1 MIKKLII
8 ENFKCINDKFEL
20 DFKDGINILVG
31 NNEAGKSTILEAIH
45 LALSGIFRGKQIRGN
60 LSQYLFNYDVINK
73 YLNEINNGGGTEPPY
88 ILIELYMDDTFP
100 ELEGDMYTDKNL
112 KGN

>member
-1 MIKKLII
+1 MIKKIII

-45 LALSGIFRGKQIRGN
+45 LALSGIFRGKPIRGN
-60 LSQYLFNYDVINK
+60 LSQYLFNYEVVNK
-73 YLNEINNGGGTEPPY
+73 YLNDIVFGNSKMQFLAIKSTISQHPFFYFINEFV
-88 ILIELYMDDTFP
+88 IR
-100 ELEGDMYTDKNL
+100 
-112 KGN
+112 